1 MDASVSGSVHGPLNV
16 PQRVMPE
23 RPGSFMAI
31 TTNGDLFDVLKSHRL
46 LDGPELDELTRLA
59 RIVNEPRSLA
69 RQAVARN
76 WLTPFQV
83 NQLFLDR
90 ASELVLGQYLLLE
103 RLGEGAMGQVFK
115 VRHRLLHWIAALKV
129 IRRRYVS
136 NDDVVRRFCQEIQA
150 MARLSHPNVIYEFDA
165 GCVAD
170 TYFIVMEYVEG
181 TDLSRLV
188 RERGALPWS
197 RALNYVYQAALG
209 LQHAY
214 ERGMIHRDIKPS
226 NLLLTRARAPGQNGS
241 NGTSGWL
248 LPPAARAAGGHGEIV
263 KIFDMGL
270 SRLLAP
276 PDGDDSSPTLTRAN
290 VFIGTPDYVAPEQ
303 AQTPHAADIR
313 SDLYSLGCTFYF
325 LLAGRVPFPGGT
337 PLDKLIH
344 HCHSQATPLEQLRPD
359 MPPGLAA
366 IVRRLMAK
374 APAERYR
381 APSSLLKDLT
391 PYLAAEAFAVPP
403 DLEDVP
409 MALPVEESDSRESSQ
424 KFFADCFNLN
434 PGDERIIKLRGTPFA
449 ERTA

>member
-1 MDASVSGSVHGPLNV
+1 MSIN
-16 PQRVMPE
+16 
-23 RPGSFMAI
+23 
-31 TTNGDLFDVLKSHRL
+31 TNGELIEVLRGHRL
-46 LDGPELDELTRLA
+46 LDGPELGELQRLA
-59 RIVNEPRSLA
+59 GIVGEPRSLA

-83 NQLFLDR
+83 NQLFLGR
-90 ASELVLGQYLLLE
+90 ASDLVLGQYLLLE

-115 VRHRLLHWIAALKV
+115 VRHRLLHWVAALKV

-150 MARLSHPNVIYEFDA
+150 MARLSHPNVVYEFDA
-165 GCVAD
+165 GCIDD

-197 RALNYVYQAALG
+197 RAVNYVYQAALG
-209 LQHAY
+209 LQHAH

-226 NLLLTRARAPGQNGS
+226 NLLLTRARAAGTNGAT
-241 NGTSGWL
+241 GAAPWL
-248 LPPAARAAGGHGEIV
+248 LPPSARGAGHGEIV

-276 PDGDDSSPTLTRAN
+276 PDSDEGSPTLTRAN

-325 LLAGRVPFPGGT
+325 LLTGRPPFPGGT

-344 HCHSQATPLEQLRPD
+344 HCHTEAMPLESFRPD
-359 MPPGLAA
+359 MPPGVAA

-374 APAERYR
+374 SPADRHRAPA
-381 APSSLLKDLT
+381 SLLRDLT

-409 MALPVEESDSRESSQ
+409 MAMPVEESDACESSK
-424 KFFADCFNLN
+424 KFFAEAFNLN
-434 PGDERIIKLRGTPFA
+434 PGDERIIKPPSMPCV
-449 ERTA
+449 ERRA